1 MKPRLVHYLMISPVQ
16 AALIGFI
23 FVPAVYLGWLSL
35 YQSTF
40 GQAPRF
46 VGLENYVRLA
56 LDPYVWRAFV
66 NTFIIVNIVVYGELV
81 LGLGIAMLF
90 AGGVPCPRLMVSIVL
105 APYAISEVVAVVMW
119 KYMFEPG
126 VGIMNYLLLSL
137 GAPEV
142 EWASNPT
149 HALGLIILLSIWHH
163 LPFTFVIL
171 YTARLGIPKELY
183 EAARIDGATAPQVF
197 RYVTLRLLMPAI
209 LVALL
214 FRYIFAFRIFSEVWL
229 LTQGGPAR
237 TTEVLAVYLY
247 RAAFR
252 YHEFGLA
259 AAIGWAMVV
268 LSLGIAVYY
277 LRVISKQMFAPD
289 A

>member
-1 MKPRLVHYLMISPVQ
+1 MKPRLAHYLLISPVQ
-16 AALIGFI
+16 LALVGFI
-23 FVPAVYLGWLSL
+23 FVPAAYLGWLSF

-46 VGLENYVRLA
+46 VGLENYFRLA
-56 LDPYVWRAFV
+56 TDPYVWRAFL
-66 NTFIIVNIVVYGELV
+66 NTVIVVNIVVYGELL
-81 LGLGIAMLF
+81 LGLGIAVLF
-90 AGGVPCPRLMVSIVL
+90 AGGVPFPRLMVSVVL

-119 KYMFEPG
+119 KSMFEPG
-126 VGIMNYLLLSL
+126 VGMLNYLLLRL
-137 GAPEV
+137 GGAEI

-149 HALGLIILLSIWHH
+149 HGLGLIVLLSIWHH

-171 YTARLGIPKELY
+171 YTALLAIPRELY
-183 EAARIDGATAPQVF
+183 EAARIDGATARQVF
-197 RYVTLRLLMPAI
+197 RYVTLGLLLPAI

-237 TTEVLAVYLY
+237 MTEVLAVYLY
-247 RAAFR
+247 RTAFR

-259 AAIGWAMVV
+259 AATGWAMVV
-268 LSLGIAVYY
+268 VSLLIAVYY
-277 LRVISKQMFAPD
+277 LRVIYRRMFAPD